1 MAPLQTTT
9 PTDAVRSATSSQ
21 PTDATVH
28 VPQSPT
34 TQSRADI
41 PPELSAL
48 PLGTISVRSPPA
60 VVSPQAQVVNNKHS
74 PAAGP
79 ACQLNKDD
87 AVQDRSSTIKSSN
100 DGAIQD
106 TGGAIK
112 PNSDAASE
120 LVADAAAAVLGA
132 AAAPDRTLEQHCDSL
147 SEHLPN
153 QNLSDELKAVQGGKT
168 DETWSTSAAAE
179 TCSSAVEGKGS
190 GVSGTAGMF
199 PSQTA
204 EAAAGLKRLKEKDTS
219 ALNSAADFSPT
230 LNGGIAVQNPSKM
243 AVVRVPS
250 FLPLMVG
257 IVHLIKKFFLTGVL
271 KCSFSG
277 YVLMGI
283 YY

>member
-1 MAPLQTTT
+1 M
-9 PTDAVRSATSSQ
+9 
-21 PTDATVH
+21 
-28 VPQSPT
+28 
-34 TQSRADI
+34 
-41 PPELSAL
+41 
-48 PLGTISVRSPPA
+48 
-60 VVSPQAQVVNNKHS
+60 NNKHS
-74 PAAGP
+74 PAGGP

-168 DETWSTSAAAE
+168 DETWSSSAAAE
-179 TCSSAVEGKGS
+179 TCNSAVESKGS

-199 PSQTA
+199 SSQTA

-257 IVHLIKKFFLTGVL
+257 IVHLI
-271 KCSFSG
+271 
-277 YVLMGI
+277 
-283 YY
+283 